1 MLPPCEFGQ
10 VGSREMEGHN
20 PSHGETKKT
29 MRKENRI
36 SLKGLLRYTTMH
48 VYVIHVINVMFAYK
62 KTTVKETMRII
73 ELNWMAY
80 MTNDSLNRIGQTEVL
95 KLV

>member
-1 MLPPCEFGQ
+1 
-10 VGSREMEGHN
+10 
-20 PSHGETKKT
+20 
-29 MRKENRI
+29 
-36 SLKGLLRYTTMH
+36 
-48 VYVIHVINVMFAYK
+48 MFAYK

-95 KLV
+95 KLVWLAETKKETKDLKEITTKQNKR

>member
-1 MLPPCEFGQ
+1 
-10 VGSREMEGHN
+10 
-20 PSHGETKKT
+20 
-29 MRKENRI
+29 
-36 SLKGLLRYTTMH
+36 MH